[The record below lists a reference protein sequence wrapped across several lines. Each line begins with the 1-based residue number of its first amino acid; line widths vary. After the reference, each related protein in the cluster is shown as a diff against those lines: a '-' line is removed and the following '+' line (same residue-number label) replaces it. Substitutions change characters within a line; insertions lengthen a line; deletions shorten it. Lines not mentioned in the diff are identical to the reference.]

1 MADAISAPDQACAG
15 LLEQYEKFMACGKQ
29 LAAARCLES
38 ATPELQKRPCVALAL
53 AEARSLLGKYAA
65 AEGALKSADKVKISL
80 GERLRIESGL
90 ALLLVHT
97 SRDQSEGIKQ
107 AQLRTAK
114 ALRCAELEPD
124 LSSVDKAHIM
134 VDRAKAILIAASRWQ
149 VDVQADLE
157 FRGACDVLEDASSI
171 LKLHGAPRA
180 AMTARFLLVDSK
192 EKIDEQLTLLR
203 TVAKDATDLGQIGI
217 AFEARIRAAR
227 ILALT
232 GDRSFTAAKIVE
244 ELKDVQGAS
253 DEVWP
258 IEASV
263 ERRLVGTD
271 SSDLLQYELASSVE
285 DLAEGGAVGP
295 AWHLARRLAD
305 LAIDRKE
312 HETATIYLQR
322 AHSLAKDVGCQHLL
336 AETELVDIRLLIS
349 MQKLAEAIGA
359 CDGLLRPGVV
369 RISAEQ
375 RFRILTDAANALLA
389 TGQYDA
395 GLERKTKARA
405 ALEAANNGGNLI
417 FTRHRIAV
425 DCEESNLEPLQELNK
440 LLKLAADDIKQF
452 FASRLQY
459 QRTVLDLE
467 EKDLERASSLQAQ
480 ETEPYLERAEES
492 LQKAKNMN
500 IMKEEKSSAN
510 AGLWYSL
517 TGTVIVCRLMKDF
530 FDQALKDFLD
540 QAQKN
545 YNEATG
551 YAHIQRSEISFS

>member
-1 MADAISAPDQACAG
+1 MADAISAPDQACVG
-15 LLEQYEKFMACGKQ
+15 LLEQYEKLMACGKQ

-38 ATPELQKRPCVALAL
+38 ATSELQKRPCVALAL

-65 AEGALKSADKVKISL
+65 AEGALESADKVKSSL
-80 GERLRIESGL
+80 GERLRIESSL

-97 SRDQSEGIKQ
+97 SPDQSEGVKQ

-124 LSSVDKAHIM
+124 LSPVDKAHIM

-157 FRGACDVLEDASSI
+157 FWGACEVLEDASSI

-192 EKIDEQLTLLR
+192 KTIDEQLTLMR
-203 TVAKDATDLGQIGI
+203 TVAKDAADLGQIGI

-227 ILALT
+227 IMT
-232 GDRSFTAAKIVE
+232 GARSFTAAKIVE

-253 DEVWP
+253 DELWS

-263 ERRLVGTD
+263 GRRLVGTD

-285 DLAEGGAVGP
+285 KLAEGGAVGQ

-312 HETATIYLQR
+312 HETATFYFRR
-322 AHSLAKDVGCQHLL
+322 AHSLAKHVGCQHLL
-336 AETELVDIRLLIS
+336 AEMELVHIRRLLS

-359 CDGLLRPGVV
+359 CDELLRPGVG

-375 RFRILTDAANALLA
+375 RFWILTDAAMALGA
-389 TGQYDA
+389 TGHSEA
-395 GLERKTKARA
+395 GLERKTKAIA

-417 FTRHRIAV
+417 FIRHVI
-425 DCEESNLEPLQELNK
+425 
-440 LLKLAADDIKQF
+440 AADYKPDLLMSAADNIKKF
-452 FASRLQY
+452 LASSLRDQK
-459 QRTVLDLE
+459 TVLDLE
-467 EKDLERASSLQAQ
+467 EEDLERALQGQ
-480 ETEPYLERAEES
+480 KTEPYLERAEES

-500 IMKEEKSSAN
+500 IMKGEESSAA
-510 AGLWYSL
+510 AGWWYSL
-517 TGTVIVCRLMKDF
+517 TGSVIVCRLMKDF

>member
-1 MADAISAPDQACAG
+1 MW
-15 LLEQYEKFMACGKQ
+15 
-29 LAAARCLES
+29 
-38 ATPELQKRPCVALAL
+38 PEA
-53 AEARSLLGKYAA
+53 
-65 AEGALKSADKVKISL
+65 
-80 GERLRIESGL
+80 
-90 ALLLVHT
+90 
-97 SRDQSEGIKQ
+97 
-107 AQLRTAK
+107 
-114 ALRCAELEPD
+114 
-124 LSSVDKAHIM
+124 
-134 VDRAKAILIAASRWQ
+134 
-149 VDVQADLE
+149 
-157 FRGACDVLEDASSI
+157 
-171 LKLHGAPRA
+171 
-180 AMTARFLLVDSK
+180 
-192 EKIDEQLTLLR
+192 
-203 TVAKDATDLGQIGI
+203 
-217 AFEARIRAAR
+217 
-227 ILALT
+227 
-232 GDRSFTAAKIVE
+232 
-244 ELKDVQGAS
+244 GAS

-271 SSDLLQYELASSVE
+271 SSDLLQDELAPSVE

-312 HETATIYLQR
+312 HKTATFYLQR
-322 AHSLAKDVGCQHLL
+322 AHSLANDVGCQHLL
-336 AETELVDIRLLIS
+336 AETELVRIRLLIS